1 LEACQ
6 PIAAALDQAHGGFS
20 NNYQH
25 SLQQQQAKVARPQLT
40 PSAKVIAAMATRGSF
55 FKFTMDQAEQ
65 VRERLRTTA
74 IDPATL
80 QELEQESAA
89 SLVRQAEIEVADT
102 QTFAEFLEDYL
113 ALP

>member
-1 LEACQ
+1 
-6 PIAAALDQAHGGFS
+6 
-20 NNYQH
+20 
-25 SLQQQQAKVARPQLT
+25 
-40 PSAKVIAAMATRGSF
+40 
-55 FKFTMDQAEQ
+55 MDQAEQ